1 MSPRVIETKRCP
13 HCKAV
18 LPQPTPRVCPSCAG
32 SLQKR
37 FLTLGCL
44 TSAPPIVL
52 AMLGAAALL
61 REAPRRAEHEVPLER
76 ASDADARGAERCDAE
91 RPRPLR

>member
-1 MSPRVIETKRCP
+1 MSPRVIQSKRCP
-13 HCKAV
+13 HCKAE

-44 TSAPPIVL
+44 TSAPPVVL
-52 AMLGAAALL
+52 ALLGAAWAL
-61 REAPRRAEHEVPLER
+61 RDTAEATANASAVER
-76 ASDADARGAERCDAE
+76 ADHRVPEHYARPDAHRRPPAR
-91 RPRPLR
+91 